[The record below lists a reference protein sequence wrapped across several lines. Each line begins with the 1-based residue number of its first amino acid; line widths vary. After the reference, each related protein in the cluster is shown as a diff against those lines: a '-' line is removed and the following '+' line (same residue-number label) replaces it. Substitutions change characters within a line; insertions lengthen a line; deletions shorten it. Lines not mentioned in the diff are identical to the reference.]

1 VTLVPKPDVPIACT
15 LDAGETRDRT
25 AEWREVL
32 TQVAARESTDN
43 GVRLRFPSD
52 AALVARVAELTVK
65 EADCCAFFA
74 FALTV
79 EHEGVWLEVAAP
91 ADGLAVVE
99 QLFC

>member
-1 VTLVPKPDVPIACT
+1 VPIACT
-15 LDAGETRDRT
+15 LDTGETHDRT

-32 TQVAARESTDN
+32 THATAREPTDN
-43 GVRLRFPSD
+43 GIRLRFPSD

-91 ADGLAVVE
+91 PDGLAVVA
-99 QLFC
+99 QLFG